1 MRSKY
6 FIILKIVIYQKY
18 TRLFLFYYFK
28 IKLEP
33 VKSKS
38 PQLLYEYKLYKLLQ
52 GGTGIAEAFWFGVE
66 GDYNVMVM
74 EFLGPSLE
82 NLFTLC
88 GKKFSLKTV
97 LMVGDQILR
106 RIEYIHSKNFIHR
119 DIKPENFVLGTGD
132 KSSIIYC
139 IDFGLSKKYRDSKH
153 VHIPYSED
161 KSLTGTAR
169 YASINTHL
177 GIEQSR
183 RDDIESI
190 AYVLI
195 YLAKGSLPWQ
205 TIKGCDEVG
214 MKGSEKYKKL
224 SESKFTI
231 TAEKLCEGLPSEF
244 ALFLNYSRSLN
255 FEDKPDYL
263 YLRKLLRSVFIKEKC
278 TLDGVFDWNLVEGTP
293 VPFKPPSPST
303 PQQSSPPPSSS
314 SRKHRNSIAVCGE
327 HDYDRHKKKRYSTL
341 EKEKHHSKKKDK

>member
-1 MRSKY
+1 
-6 FIILKIVIYQKY
+6 
-18 TRLFLFYYFK
+18 
-28 IKLEP
+28 
-33 VKSKS
+33 
-38 PQLLYEYKLYKLLQ
+38 
-52 GGTGIAEAFWFGVE
+52 
-66 GDYNVMVM
+66 MVM

-106 RIEYIHSKNFIHR
+106 RVEYIHSKSFIHR
-119 DIKPENFVLGTGD
+119 DIKPDNFVLGTGE
-132 KSSIIYC
+132 KSSLIYC
-139 IDFGLSKKYRDSKH
+139 IDFGLSKKYRDAKH
-153 VHIPYSED
+153 VHIPYRED

-183 RDDIESI
+183 RDDVESV

-205 TIKGCDEVG
+205 TIKEEDGGD
-214 MKGSEKYKKL
+214 KYKKL
-224 SESKFTI
+224 SESKFTL
-231 TAEKLCEGLPSEF
+231 TPEKICEGLPSEF
-244 ALFLNYSRSLN
+244 ALFLNYCRSLN

-263 YLRKLLRSVFIKEKC
+263 YLRKLLRSMFIKEKC
-278 TLDGVFDWNLVEGTP
+278 TLDGIFDWNLVEGSP
-293 VPFKPPSPST
+293 VPLAQQPSQQ
-303 PQQSSPPPSSS
+303 PQQAAQEEGHRSH
-314 SRKHRNSIAVCGE
+314 KHKSGE
-327 HDYDRHKKKRYSTL
+327 DSDKHKKRHSSGEK